1 MVPEGDGSITH
12 LISDFVIE
20 LLEMLE
26 VPEERI
32 NELAAKL
39 ELVRTLDGKP
49 EDMMVY
55 MCSVGQHLI
64 QSKDDSSDVLIS
76 LDPTETQ
83 IQKQAIRM
91 TQSYLAMLN
100 C

>member
-1 MVPEGDGSITH
+1 MEAAEGEIGITH
-12 LISDFVIE
+12 LISDFVID
-20 LLEMLE
+20 LLERLE
-26 VPEERI
+26 IPEERI

-39 ELVRTLDGKP
+39 ELVRTLNDKP

-55 MCSVGQHLI
+55 LCSVGQQLI
-64 QSKDDSSDVLIS
+64 QSMDDSEIVIS
-76 LDPTETQ
+76 LEPTETQ

-100 C
+100 S

>member
-1 MVPEGDGSITH
+1 MPIGDGSITH

-39 ELVRTLDGKP
+39 ELVRTLNGKP

-55 MCSVGQHLI
+55 MCSVGQQLI
-64 QSKDDSSDVLIS
+64 QGKDDSDILIS

-100 C
+100 F